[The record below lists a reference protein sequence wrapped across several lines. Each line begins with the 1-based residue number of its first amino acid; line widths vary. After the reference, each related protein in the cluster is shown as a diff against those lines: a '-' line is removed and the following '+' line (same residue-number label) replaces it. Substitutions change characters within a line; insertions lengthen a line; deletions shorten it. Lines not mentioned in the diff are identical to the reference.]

1 MKMKRLL
8 ALLLALVMALSLAAC
23 GDSSTGDD
31 GSAVYRTLYSVEVET
46 MNYLYTTS
54 SGNLE
59 IPANVVDTLIEYDCY
74 GVVQPALAES
84 WEHNEDY
91 TEWTFHIR
99 EGVKWVDKDGNEVA
113 EVTAQ
118 DWVDAAHY
126 ILDANNGSSSEYNFE
141 VAQVTNAAA
150 YYEYT
155 AYLLEL
161 ETATDGTDENGN
173 SVKLDA
179 DGNVIEEV
187 PAVSADDIGVKATDT
202 YTLVYTLDSPCSYFL
217 SMLCW
222 AAFMPVNGDF
232 LAECGDS
239 FGTSAETLLY
249 CGPFIL
255 STFEPQVQRVMTKNP
270 TYWDIDNVHIDTI
283 QMTYNAEAATLATQM
298 YLDGSVDYADISADL
313 LSSLLETHSDQ
324 IHYSRPDVSYSYWYL
339 FNFDPNFAE
348 EYEPDNWR
356 IAVNNENFR
365 LSIMHGLDRV
375 NALQA
380 KDANDPES
388 LLSNTITPLG
398 AASAS
403 QDYAYY
409 GGLDKY
415 TNGETFDADLALQY
429 KEAAMAELEAEGCG
443 CTFPVI
449 VYYPYNPN
457 ETNSDSMAQ
466 LVEQQLE
473 GLLGTDYIDVVI
485 QQGNENFLTMV
496 RRSGDYGITLCN
508 WGADYSDASA
518 YVVDPFAEDSSYS
531 FIYESDDPETQS
543 FYQEYL
549 DLVETG
555 LATTDDIEARY
566 EAFAQAECV
575 LLDHGFVIPIKTNDR
590 EYSFSKLNPLEGSY
604 ASFGFATSRYKFQH
618 VLEKS
623 MGMEEFEQAYQTWLE
638 ERDAAL
644 AAAASE

>member
-1 MKMKRLL
+1 MKMKKRAT
-8 ALLLALVMALSLAAC
+8 ALLLALAMVLALTAC
-23 GDSSTGDD
+23 GDTGGGGD
-31 GSAVYRTLYSVEVET
+31 GSAVYRTLYSTEVET

-59 IPANVVDTLIEYDCY
+59 IPANVVDTLVEYDCY
-74 GVVQPALAES
+74 GVVQPSLAES

-91 TEWTFHIR
+91 TQWTFHIR

-113 EVTAQ
+113 DVTAQ

-126 ILDANNGSSSEYNFE
+126 ILDAANDSSSEYNFE

-150 YYEYT
+150 YYAYT

-173 SVKLDA
+173 PVKLNA
-179 DGNVIEEV
+179 DGEVIEEV
-187 PAVSADDIGVKATDT
+187 PEVSVEDIGVKATDT
-202 YTLVYTLDSPCSYFL
+202 YTLVYTLDAPCSYFL

-222 AAFMPVNGDF
+222 AAFMPVNGEF
-232 LAECGDS
+232 LAQCGDS

-283 QMTYNAEAATLATQM
+283 QMTYNAEASTLATQM
-298 YLDGSVDYADISADL
+298 YLDGSIDNATISADL

-339 FNFDPNFAE
+339 FNFDPNFDE

-356 IAVNNENFR
+356 IAVNNESFR
-365 LSIMHGLDRV
+365 LSIVHGLDRV

-380 KDANDPES
+380 KDFADPES

-409 GGLDKY
+409 GGLEKY
-415 TNGETFDADLALQY
+415 TDGDTFDPDLALEY
-429 KEAAMAELEAEGCG
+429 KETAMEELAAEG

-457 ETNSDSMAQ
+457 ETNADSMAQ

-473 GLLGTDYIDVVI
+473 NLLGTDYIDVVI
-485 QQGNENFLTMV
+485 QQGNESFLSTV
-496 RRSGDYGITLCN
+496 RRAGNYGFTLGN

-575 LLDHGFVIPIKTNDR
+575 LLDHGFAIPIHTNTR

-604 ASFGFATSRYKFQH
+604 ASFGFSTLRYKYQH
-618 VLEKS
+618 ILEKS
-623 MGMEEFEQAYQTWLE
+623 MGMEEFEQAYQTWLD
-638 ERDAAL
+638 EREAAL
-644 AAAASE
+644 AEAAQ

>member
-1 MKMKRLL
+1 MKMKKRAT
-8 ALLLALVMALSLAAC
+8 ALLLALAMVLALTAC
-23 GDSSTGDD
+23 GDTGGGGD
-31 GSAVYRTLYSVEVET
+31 GSAVYRTLYSTEVET

-59 IPANVVDTLIEYDCY
+59 IPANVVDTLVEYDCY
-74 GVVQPALAES
+74 GVVQPSLAES

-91 TEWTFHIR
+91 TQWTFHIR

-113 EVTAQ
+113 DVTAQ

-126 ILDANNGSSSEYNFE
+126 ILDAANDSSSEYNFE

-150 YYEYT
+150 YYAYT

-173 SVKLDA
+173 PVKLNA
-179 DGNVIEEV
+179 DGEVIEEV
-187 PAVSADDIGVKATDT
+187 PEVSVEDIGVKATDT
-202 YTLVYTLDSPCSYFL
+202 YTLVYTLDAPCSYFL

-222 AAFMPVNGDF
+222 AAFMPVNGEF
-232 LAECGDS
+232 LAQCGDS

-255 STFEPQVQRVMTKNP
+255 STFEPQVQRVMTKNS

-283 QMTYNAEAATLATQM
+283 QMTYNAEASTLATQM
-298 YLDGSVDYADISADL
+298 YLDGSIDNATISADL

-339 FNFDPNFAE
+339 FNFDPNFDE

-356 IAVNNENFR
+356 IAVNNESFR
-365 LSIMHGLDRV
+365 LSIVHGLDRV

-380 KDANDPES
+380 KDFADPES

-409 GGLDKY
+409 GGLEKY
-415 TNGETFDADLALQY
+415 TDGDTFDPDLALEY
-429 KEAAMAELEAEGCG
+429 KETAMEELAAEG

-457 ETNSDSMAQ
+457 ETNADSMAQ

-473 GLLGTDYIDVVI
+473 NLLGTDYIDVVI
-485 QQGNENFLTMV
+485 QQGNESFLSTV
-496 RRSGDYGITLCN
+496 RRAGNYGFTLCN

-575 LLDHGFVIPIKTNDR
+575 LLDHGFAIPIHTNTR

-604 ASFGFATSRYKFQH
+604 ASFGFSTLRYKYQH
-618 VLEKS
+618 ILEKS
-623 MGMEEFEQAYQTWLE
+623 MGMEEFEQAYQTWLD
-638 ERDAAL
+638 EREAAL
-644 AAAASE
+644 AEAAQ

>member
-1 MKMKRLL
+1 MKMKKRAT
-8 ALLLALVMALSLAAC
+8 ALLLALAMVLALTAC
-23 GDSSTGDD
+23 GDTGGGGD
-31 GSAVYRTLYSVEVET
+31 GSAVYRTLYSTEVET

-59 IPANVVDTLIEYDCY
+59 IPANVVDTLVEYDCY
-74 GVVQPALAES
+74 GVVQPSLAES

-91 TEWTFHIR
+91 TQWTFHIR

-113 EVTAQ
+113 DVTAQ

-126 ILDANNGSSSEYNFE
+126 ILDAANDSSSEYNFE

-150 YYEYT
+150 YYAYT

-173 SVKLDA
+173 PVKLNA
-179 DGNVIEEV
+179 DGEVIEEV
-187 PAVSADDIGVKATDT
+187 PEVSVEDIGVKATDT
-202 YTLVYTLDSPCSYFL
+202 YTLVYTLDAPCSYFL

-222 AAFMPVNGDF
+222 AAFMPVNGEF
-232 LAECGDS
+232 LAQCGDS

-283 QMTYNAEAATLATQM
+283 QMTYNAEASTLATQM
-298 YLDGSVDYADISADL
+298 YLDGSIDNATISADL

-339 FNFDPNFAE
+339 FNFDPNFDE

-356 IAVNNENFR
+356 IAVNNESFR
-365 LSIMHGLDRV
+365 LSIVHGLDRV

-380 KDANDPES
+380 KDFADPES

-409 GGLDKY
+409 GGLEKY
-415 TNGETFDADLALQY
+415 TDGDTFDPDLALEY
-429 KEAAMAELEAEGCG
+429 KETAMEELAAEG

-457 ETNSDSMAQ
+457 ETNADSMAQ

-473 GLLGTDYIDVVI
+473 NLLGTDYIDVVI
-485 QQGNENFLTMV
+485 QQGNESFLSTV
-496 RRSGDYGITLCN
+496 RRAGNYGSTLCN

-575 LLDHGFVIPIKTNDR
+575 LLDHGFAIPIHTNTR

-604 ASFGFATSRYKFQH
+604 ASFGFSTLRYKYQH
-618 VLEKS
+618 ILEKS
-623 MGMEEFEQAYQTWLE
+623 MGMEEFEQAYQTWLD
-638 ERDAAL
+638 EREAAL
-644 AAAASE
+644 AEAAQ